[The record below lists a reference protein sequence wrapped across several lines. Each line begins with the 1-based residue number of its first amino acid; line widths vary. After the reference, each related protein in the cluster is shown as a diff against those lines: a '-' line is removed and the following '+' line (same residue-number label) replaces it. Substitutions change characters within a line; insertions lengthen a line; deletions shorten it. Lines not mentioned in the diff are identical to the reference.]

1 MIWAWQSKAA
11 RRSRELLRPPTAI
24 IAAIAFAG
32 AVAIAVWQ
40 MRRLKAR
47 AQFLVLLALGVTIG
61 FLLMIV
67 VQLPEFP
74 HWLAA
79 AMVLVVFIASPF
91 ATRTFLHSLKQDE
104 QDELHE
110 STK

>member
-1 MIWAWQSKAA
+1 M
-11 RRSRELLRPPTAI
+11 LRPPTAI

-32 AVAIAVWQ
+32 AVAFAVWQ
-40 MRRLKAR
+40 MRKLKPR
-47 AQFLVLLALGVTIG
+47 AQFLILLALSVSIA
-61 FLLMIV
+61 FVLMTV
-67 VQLPEFP
+67 VQVPKFP

-91 ATRTFLHSLKQDE
+91 ATRTFLRSLKQDE

-110 STK
+110 SSK

>member
-1 MIWAWQSKAA
+1 
-11 RRSRELLRPPTAI
+11 LLRPPTAI
-24 IAAIAFAG
+24 MAAIAFAG

-47 AQFLVLLALGVTIG
+47 AQFLVLLALGVSIG

-79 AMVLVVFIASPF
+79 LMVLVVFIASPF
-91 ATRTFLHSLKQDE
+91 ATRTFMRSLKQDE
-104 QDELHE
+104 QDEFHE